1 MAAPTLQ
8 VALDEPTD
16 DDLLRFLTVAKLD
29 NGAISRLA
37 GFASRLSPQYRAR
50 LIERF
55 SSIIGAV
62 SETMT

>member
-1 MAAPTLQ
+1 MATSILQ

-16 DDLLRFLTVAKLD
+16 GDLLRFLTVAKLD
-29 NGAISRLA
+29 NEGIARLA
-37 GFASRLSPQYRAR
+37 RFASRLSPQYRAR